1 MSEVLLIIIYSL
13 IAILL
18 IVMIVFIIKLFGTL
32 SRINKTLDEVNTK
45 VEKLNGV
52 FNIIDTTTDYLS
64 LLSDKLVDKVTNV
77 ISSLFSK
84 KDKNKEGEDE
94 DE

>member
-1 MSEVLLIIIYSL
+1 
-13 IAILL
+13 
-18 IVMIVFIIKLFGTL
+18 MIVFIIKLFGTL

-84 KDKNKEGEDE
+84 KDKKEGEDE

>member
-18 IVMIVFIIKLFGTL
+18 IVMIVFTIKLFGTL

-84 KDKNKEGEDE
+84 KDKKKEGEDE

>member
-84 KDKNKEGEDE
+84 KDKTEGEDE

>member
-1 MSEVLLIIIYSL
+1 
-13 IAILL
+13 
-18 IVMIVFIIKLFGTL
+18 MIVFIIKLFGTL

-64 LLSDKLVDKVTNV
+64 LLSDKIVDKVTNV

-84 KDKNKEGEDE
+84 KDKKKEGEDE

>member
-32 SRINKTLDEVNTK
+32 SRINKTLDEVNTN
-45 VEKLNGV
+45 VEKLKGV

-84 KDKNKEGEDE
+84 KDKKEGEDE

>member
-84 KDKNKEGEDE
+84 KDKKEGADE